1 MADYVDGFGPTSLR
15 HNRDS
20 SRRYY
25 FVNDLLFWSKNRF

>member
-25 FVNDLLFWSKNRF
+25 FVNDLLYWNKHRL